1 MLGRVKFLLVASL
14 LLSGVANAG
23 YLCSYSTTIDDSNKY
38 NTSGGTLK
46 SAADIIQQER
56 ADFHNGGVSYG
67 DDDCYFDKKA
77 NRMKIAEM
85 LSVGKISPKLSK
97 HIVNG
102 NPSIQ
107 VDIYSTHINVNYY
120 NQSPKP

>member
-1 MLGRVKFLLVASL
+1 MFGCVKFLLVASL
-14 LLSGVANAG
+14 LWSGMANAG

-46 SAADIIQQER
+46 SAAAIIQQER
-56 ADFHNGGVSYG
+56 ADFYHGGVSYG
-67 DDDCYFDKKA
+67 ERDCYFDTKT
-77 NRMKIAEM
+77 NRMKIAKM
-85 LSVGKISPKLSK
+85 LSVGSISPKLSR

-107 VDIYSTHINVNYY
+107 VDIYSTHIDVSYY
-120 NQSPKP
+120 